1 VFKRLNK
8 ENFSLCD
15 EQISRFKTGCM
26 VLSFNKDRTVSNG
39 FDNITRL
46 KKRHFKA
53 SKFKKI
59 MKKLRGLKKSF
70 QIR

>member
-26 VLSFNKDRTVSNG
+26 VLSFNKDQTVSNG

-46 KKRHFKA
+46 KKDTL
-53 SKFKKI
+53 
-59 MKKLRGLKKSF
+59 KLPSLKK
-70 QIR
+70 